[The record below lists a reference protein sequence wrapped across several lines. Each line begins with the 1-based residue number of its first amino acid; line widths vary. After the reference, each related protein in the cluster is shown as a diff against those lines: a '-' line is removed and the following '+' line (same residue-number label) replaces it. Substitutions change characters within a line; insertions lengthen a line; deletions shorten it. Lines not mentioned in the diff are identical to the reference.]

1 MVGVFPEQVVR
12 GNAIVIDHGLG
23 VYTIYMHLASILIE
37 EGATVQP
44 GQLIG
49 IIGTTGRS
57 TGPHLHFE
65 VDIQGTPVNP
75 LTWLRRAFP

>member
-1 MVGVFPEQVVR
+1 
-12 GNAIVIDHGLG
+12 
-23 VYTIYMHLASILIE
+23 MHLKEILVE
-37 EGATVQP
+37 QGAVVES

-75 LTWLRRAFP
+75 LTWLRREFP